1 MYLRSSTLQMRKK
14 HEASCDGSKS
24 DSFVNGRP
32 SRANQAGRR
41 IRLFCI
47 YKVVGAQCL
56 LLITISISGASAS
69 LGAIGVR
76 PVPAE
81 AAALTRA

>member
-1 MYLRSSTLQMRKK
+1 MHLRSSTLQMRKK

-32 SRANQAGRR
+32 SRANQAGRQ
-41 IRLFCI
+41 IRLFLHLESRRRP
-47 YKVVGAQCL
+47 VLAL
-56 LLITISISGASAS
+56 DNDFDERRISLTGSK
-69 LGAIGVR
+69 IG